1 MDNDILI
8 RTLALCVVL
17 AGVETLHGIART
29 VLVVPRI
36 GKARALRWSIVSGSL
51 LAFGVCFLLVPG
63 IGLRG
68 LGPHLGL
75 GLVLAVWMASFDIA
89 LGRLLLRKPWHKIW
103 PDFQPRTGNLL
114 LFGLLFLAATP
125 ALVWLLRAPAAADVH
140 GAAPGVQWDAPS
152 TVHADFNGDGYPD
165 LAQLGTQDGAVVL
178 GIGTRQPGQAGPQV
192 QLLRFRVDADA
203 HDGVCTHRVTL
214 QLAKPACLLESGP
227 LAGCDASRSGAG
239 LRLGDERC
247 DAIHLYWNFQTGQM
261 AWWRH

>member
-1 MDNDILI
+1 MGNDILV

-29 VLVVPRI
+29 VLVVPRV

-75 GLVLAVWMASFDIA
+75 GLGLAVWMASFDIA

-125 ALVWLLRAPAAADVH
+125 ALVWLLRAPEAADFRGAAA
-140 GAAPGVQWDAPS
+140 GV
-152 TVHADFNGDGYPD
+152 
-165 LAQLGTQDGAVVL
+165 L
-178 GIGTRQPGQAGPQV
+178 
-192 QLLRFRVDADA
+192 
-203 HDGVCTHRVTL
+203 
-214 QLAKPACLLESGP
+214 
-227 LAGCDASRSGAG
+227 
-239 LRLGDERC
+239 
-247 DAIHLYWNFQTGQM
+247 